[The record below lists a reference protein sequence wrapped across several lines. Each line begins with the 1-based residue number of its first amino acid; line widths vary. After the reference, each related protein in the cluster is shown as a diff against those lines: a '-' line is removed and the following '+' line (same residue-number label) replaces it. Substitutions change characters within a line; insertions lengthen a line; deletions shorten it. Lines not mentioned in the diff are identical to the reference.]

1 MNTLIIAEKPSVAL
15 RIAIAIG
22 NGAQKRMA
30 YGRISYYE
38 IDGPSGKTY
47 IAAAVGHL
55 YTIRQTGSVRGYPVL
70 DVEWAPSYLVSKGSL
85 FTKDYLDVLKS
96 IGKNCNS
103 FINACD
109 YDIEGTVIGTNIIK
123 ELSSLQLD
131 KINGV
136 AQRMKFSTTTTRDL
150 LAAYSN
156 LTPLDMS
163 NFYAGEAR
171 HMLDWLW
178 GINLSRALTS
188 AMAGSQHMMLSIGRV
203 QGPALAL
210 LAKRELDITSFVPKP
225 FWKVIANVK
234 GVEFLNNRGD
244 MFEKPVADAAQKTAS
259 ENAEHGAVKDVDETE
274 EQRRP
279 WPPFDLTSLQLE
291 ASRALHFDPSQTLAL
306 AQALYER
313 SYISYPRTSSQKL
326 PPSLGL
332 PRILEDLA
340 KNPNYSEHASKLIEA
355 KRFRPAEGSKT
366 DEAHPAIFPTG
377 VMPKALSPQ
386 EAKLYDLITRRFLAC
401 FAEAA
406 LVARTKVTLDFGGEA
421 FSVTGSIVKAKGWL
435 DYYPFARMD
444 ERMLPQFNAGER
456 VVAESI
462 EARALQTQPPRRYT
476 KASII
481 SELEKRGLGTKATR
495 AGIVDTL
502 FRRNYVEG
510 SSIKVT
516 DFGMT
521 VYKTLEKNCEMIV
534 TDETTK
540 KLEEDMEGIAKGT
553 KTEDEVIAEGKEMLM
568 EAIKLFDKNKA
579 QIANAMKSSFSAANT
594 VGKCP
599 TDGGDLLIRKSVR
612 GKQFVSCSN
621 YPKCTTSYPLPQM
634 AKIVPTDE
642 VCQYCH
648 TPIVKVIRRGR
659 PPFEIDLDPN
669 CVTKKEFRE
678 ALEAKKAKAE
688 EAKRQ
693 KEQKKTNAPAKK
705 KPAAKSKSSKKGANA
720 KKPAAK
726 VGKA

>member
-1 MNTLIIAEKPSVAL
+1 MNTLVIAEKPSVAL

-22 NGAQKRMA
+22 NGQQKRMGV
-30 YGRISYYE
+30 GRVSYYE

-47 IAAAVGHL
+47 VAAAVGHL
-55 YTIRQTGSVRGYPVL
+55 FTIRQKGSVRGYPVL
-70 DVEWAPSYLVSKGSL
+70 DVEWAPSYAVSKGSF
-85 FTKDYLDVLKS
+85 FTKDYLDVLRS
-96 IGKNCNS
+96 GGKGCN
-103 FINACD
+103 
-109 YDIEGTVIGTNIIK
+109 YDVEGTVIGTNIIK
-123 ELSSLQLD
+123 ELSALPVEKL
-131 KINGV
+131 NGV
-136 AQRMKFSTTTTRDL
+136 AKRMKFSTTTTRDL
-150 LAAYSN
+150 LAAYSSM
-156 LTPLDMS
+156 TPLDMN

-171 HMLDWLW
+171 HILDWLW

-188 AMAGSQHMMLSIGRV
+188 AMSGSMHMMLSIGRV

-210 LAKRELDITSFVPKP
+210 LSRRELDIAAFVPKP
-225 FWKVIANVK
+225 FWKVIANVN
-234 GVEFLNNRGD
+234 GTEFLNDRGEIFD
-244 MFEKPVADAAQKTAS
+244 KATADAALKTAS
-259 ENAEHGAVKDVDETE
+259 AASGNGKVTAVDEKE
-274 EQRRP
+274 EQRWP

-291 ASRALHFDPSQTLAL
+291 ASRAMRFDPSQTLKL

-332 PRILEDLA
+332 PGILEDLA
-340 KNPNYSEHASKLIEA
+340 KNPAYAQHASKLIDA
-355 KRFRPAEGSKT
+355 KRFRPVEGSKV

-377 VMPKALSPQ
+377 VMPKTLSAE

-401 FAEAA
+401 FAEPAR
-406 LVARTKVTLDFGGEA
+406 VARSKVTLDFGGET
-421 FSVTGSIVKAKGWL
+421 FSASGAVIREKGWL
-435 DYYPFARMD
+435 DYYPFARLD
-444 ERMLPQFNAGER
+444 ERTLPAFER
-456 VVAESI
+456 GGHAAAESM
-462 EARALQTQPPRRYT
+462 ESRQLETQPPRRYT

-481 SELEKRGLGTKATR
+481 SELEKRNLGTKATR

-502 FRRNYVEG
+502 FKRNYVEG
-510 SSIKVT
+510 SSIRVT

-521 VYKTLEKNCEMIV
+521 VYKTLAKNCEMIV

-540 KLEEDMEGIAKGT
+540 KLEEEMESITKGT
-553 KTEDEVIAEGKEMLM
+553 KTEEEVIQEGKDMLM
-568 EAIKLFDKNKA
+568 QAIKLFDTNKA
-579 QIANAMKSSFSAANT
+579 QIAEAMKSSFANANT

-599 TDGGDLLIRKSVR
+599 TDGGDLLIRKSMR

-634 AKIVPTDE
+634 AKIVPTDA

-678 ALEAKKAKAE
+678 ALEAKKEAVAAKKAVAEEKKQAKALAKP
-688 EAKRQ
+688 AKR
-693 KEQKKTNAPAKK
+693 KAPAKK
-705 KPAAKSKSSKKGANA
+705 KAPKTKKAGGKKVAAAPAS
-720 KKPAAK
+720 
-726 VGKA
+726 

>member
-30 YGRISYYE
+30 IGRVSYYE

-55 YTIRQTGSVRGYPVL
+55 FTIRQKGSVHGYPVL
-70 DVEWAPSYLVSKGSL
+70 DVEWAPSYSVSKSSY
-85 FTKDYLDVLKS
+85 FTKGYLDVLKS
-96 IGKNCNS
+96 IAKDCS
-103 FINACD
+103 TFVNACD

-123 ELSSLQLD
+123 ELSSMPVSELGQIA
-131 KINGV
+131 K
-136 AQRMKFSTTTTRDL
+136 RMKFSTTTTRDL
-150 LAAYSN
+150 LAAYSEM
-156 LTPLDMS
+156 TPPDMN

-171 HMLDWLW
+171 HILDWLW

-188 AMAGSQHMMLSIGRV
+188 AMSSSVHMMLSIGRV

-210 LAKRELDITSFVPKP
+210 LAKREIDISAFVPKP
-225 FWKVIANVK
+225 FWKVAATVE
-234 GVEFLNNRGD
+234 GVEFLSERGD
-244 MFEKPVADAAQKTAS
+244 MFEKEAADATLRAAAAASDGTVKSVEAKDEQKW
-259 ENAEHGAVKDVDETE
+259 
-274 EQRRP
+274 P

-291 ASRALHFDPSQTLAL
+291 ASRALRFDPSQTLAL

-332 PRILEDLA
+332 PRILEDLS
-340 KNPNYSEHASKLIEA
+340 KNPEYAQHASKLIAA
-355 KRFRPAEGSKT
+355 KRFRPIEGSKV

-401 FAEAA
+401 FAEPMQ
-406 LVARTKVTLDFGGEA
+406 VARTKAVIDFGGEA
-421 FSVTGSIVKAKGWL
+421 FAASGAVVKDKGWL
-435 DYYPFARMD
+435 EYYPFARMD
-444 ERMLPQFNAGER
+444 EKELPALKEGAR
-456 VVAESI
+456 VRADSI
-462 EARALQTQPPRRYT
+462 DLRELETQPPRRYT

-521 VYKTLEKNCEMIV
+521 VYKTLAKNCEMIV

-540 KLEEDMEGIAKGT
+540 KLEEDMEGIAKGA
-553 KTEDEVIAEGKEMLM
+553 KTEEEVISEGKEMLM
-568 EAIKLFDKNKA
+568 QAIKLFDRNKA
-579 QIANAMKSSFSAANT
+579 QIAEAMKSSFASANT

-599 TDGGDLLIRKSVR
+599 NCGGDLVIRRSMR

-634 AKIVPTDE
+634 AKIVPTDQ

-648 TPIVKVIRRGR
+648 TPIVKVIRKGR

-669 CVTKKEFRE
+669 CVTKKEFKE
-678 ALEAKKAKAE
+678 AYEAKKAAKEQAKAEAAGAKKAKAKKA
-688 EAKRQ
+688 AKP
-693 KEQKKTNAPAKK
+693 KAKPEPAAKK
-705 KPAAKSKSSKKGANA
+705 KKPQPKSK
-720 KKPAAK
+720 
-726 VGKA
+726 